1 MKLKCLTSG
10 SAKFVLMI
18 LVTIAPW
25 VVFAQGTSNDPV
37 ERKAQLTYLGS
48 RADSAIVLLEVKNE
62 NAEKVFVSIQQK
74 DGQILY
80 REAFTDKNISKRFFM
95 PREIATE
102 VNFVV
107 SDAKD
112 KNRQVF
118 QLNTRLVEEVFVTK
132 AD

>member
-18 LVTIAPW
+18 LVALCPW
-25 VVFAQGTSNDPV
+25 MGYAQGSVNDPV
-37 ERKAQLTYLGS
+37 EQKAQLTYLGS

-74 DGQILY
+74 DGQVLY
-80 REAFTDKNISKRFFM
+80 KETFTDKSINKRFSL
-95 PREIATE
+95 PKDIATE
-102 VNFVV
+102 VTFTVF
-107 SDAKD
+107 SAKD

-118 QLNTRLVEEVFVTK
+118 QLNTRVVEEVFVTK